1 MLWSFPSG
9 ISSSQGSVAVAL
21 ELLETELLVG
31 QGTSHGVYHDLPQ
44 PGRPLVIPPHHI
56 ALASRPHP
64 QLQLAQPHRH
74 RLLAIR
80 RGLTAL
86 RQHPPY
92 RSVAQNQAISRAYRM
107 GQTRKVFVHRL
118 LCTDTID
125 ERIMQIL
132 ANKQRIFDAFADRSV
147 AAEQVDQAFSR
158 ETMDQIVRDELRKY
172 AGAR

>member
-1 MLWSFPSG
+1 MAHLTV
-9 ISSSQGSVAVAL
+9 SVD
-21 ELLETELLVG
+21 G
-31 QGTSHGVYHDLPQ
+31 H
-44 PGRPLVIPPHHI
+44 
-56 ALASRPHP
+56 SRPRYYLPTICCGPVGNSLTRLNIQAASVVVLCEP
-64 QLQLAQPHRH
+64 QFKPS
-74 RLLAIR
+74 IK
-80 RGLTAL
+80 
-86 RQHPPY
+86 
-92 RSVAQNQAISRAYRM
+92 NQAISRAYRM